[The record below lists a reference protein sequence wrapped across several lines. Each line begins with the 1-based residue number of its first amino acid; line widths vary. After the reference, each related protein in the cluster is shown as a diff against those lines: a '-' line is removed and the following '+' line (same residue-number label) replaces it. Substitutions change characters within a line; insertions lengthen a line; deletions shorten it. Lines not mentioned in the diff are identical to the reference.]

1 MKRDLST
8 CRCAEA
14 PRSICGPPAT
24 SPGEADAMKV
34 LFIHQNMPGQ
44 YVHIARHLAQSGHE
58 VSFITQPRAAQI
70 AGVRKLEYQPAVP
83 AGDGHAF
90 THELEGAVRNGLA
103 VARLC
108 EWLARDGFV
117 PDIVI
122 GHNGWGEIL
131 YVKDLWPQTPL
142 LGYFEFFYRASGSDV
157 DFDPEFPPEPD
168 AAMRLRTRNALN
180 LLGLDAADWGQ
191 SPTEWQRSQYPK
203 RYRDRIAVVHEGV
216 DTGLVKPDP
225 TARLWLSSGRC
236 LSWSDEIVTYS
247 ARDLEPYRG
256 FHVFMRALPSVLEQR
271 PGAQVLIVGNDGVS
285 YGCRPEGH
293 RSWRAKLLAELEGR
307 LDLRR
312 IHFLGHLQ
320 YQQYL
325 TVLQISTVHV
335 YLTYPFVL
343 SWSLL
348 EAMSAGCLVVG
359 SRTPPVEEVMRDGEN
374 GLLVDFFDAE
384 ALAHR
389 IAAALATNGDRTS
402 NRIRAA
408 ARQTAI
414 QRYDAN
420 TVTLPAYLDLLRSL
434 QG

>member
-1 MKRDLST
+1 MKL
-8 CRCAEA
+8 
-14 PRSICGPPAT
+14 
-24 SPGEADAMKV
+24 

-70 AGVRKLEYQPAVP
+70 TGVRKLEYEPAAP
-83 AGDGHAF
+83 SSDGHAY
-90 THELEGAVRNGLA
+90 TRELECGVANGMA

-131 YVKDLWPQTPL
+131 YVKDLWPHTPL
-142 LGYFEFFYRASGSDV
+142 LGYFEFFYRANGSDV
-157 DFDPEFPPEPD
+157 DFDREFPPEPD

-180 LLGLDAADWGQ
+180 MLGLDAVDRGQ
-191 SPTEWQRSQYPK
+191 SPTEWQRLQYPK
-203 RYRDRIAVVHEGV
+203 HYRDRIAVVHEGV
-216 DTGLVKPDP
+216 DTRVARPDP
-225 TARLWLSSGRC
+225 TARLWLNSGRC
-236 LSWSDEIVTYS
+236 LSRTDEIVTYS

-256 FHVFMRALPSVLEQR
+256 FHVFMRSLPRVLERR
-271 PGAQVLIVGNDGVS
+271 PAAQVLIVGNDGVS
-285 YGCRPEGH
+285 YGRRPEGAV
-293 RSWRAKLLAELEGR
+293 SWRAKMLDELNGGI
-307 LDLRR
+307 DLRR
-312 IHFLGHLQ
+312 VHFLGHLP

-359 SRTPPVEEVMRDGEN
+359 SRTPPVEEVMHDGED
-374 GLLVDFFDAE
+374 GRLVDFFDVE
-384 ALAHR
+384 ALADG
-389 IAAALATNGDRTS
+389 IVAALATNGDSAS

-414 QRYDAN
+414 EGYDVQRI
-420 TVTLPAYLDLLRSL
+420 TLPAYLDLLRSL
-434 QG
+434 L